1 MASRW
6 KLNDIVQLLLTAQ
19 SDVNLVDKHGRTP
32 LYVCVSCLST
42 KLYFED
48 LRHQLPCIIA
58 LHNSGAD
65 MLNFIEWLH
74 KKGPG
79 LNHDLLRQFEGYEK
93 LWTWYVQTKNRPQT
107 LKNLSRKTIQQSLW
121 PKAPLTELV
130 KHLPLPQSLRQFMNR
145 KMFFR
150 EPGANGFH
158 NALIH

>member
-6 KLNDIVQLLLTAQ
+6 KLKEIVQMLLKAQ

-42 KLYFED
+42 RLYFED
-48 LRHQLPCIIA
+48 LLHQLPCIIA

-65 MLNFIEWLH
+65 MLNFVEWLH

-79 LNHDLLRQFEGYEK
+79 LNYELLRQFEGFEK
-93 LWTWYVQTKNRPQT
+93 LWSFYLTSKSKPQS
-107 LKNLSRKTIQQSLW
+107 LKNLSRKAIQQSLI
-121 PKAPLTELV
+121 PHTPLTELV

-150 EPGANGFH
+150 EPGVNGYH
-158 NALIH
+158 NSLIH